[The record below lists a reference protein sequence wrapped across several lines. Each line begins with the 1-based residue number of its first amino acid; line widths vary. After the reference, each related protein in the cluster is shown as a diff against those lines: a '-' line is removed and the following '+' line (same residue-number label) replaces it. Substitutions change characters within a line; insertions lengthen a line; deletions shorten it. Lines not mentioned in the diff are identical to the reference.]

1 MNIEEKSKVIQ
12 TPNSIESIVEN
23 KKEKSVLLQKTLE
36 DGRTSIKQSY
46 LNKETGKEIIKEYV
60 F

>member
-1 MNIEEKSKVIQ
+1 MNIEEKNEIIQ